1 MCGGS
6 VSKPRTQN
14 EKTAIQRGGAAPKWP
29 SVPLVCLLLGFE
41 MSSKEDADGE
51 WLVFLLLALTR
62 DNREKEVLY
71 HSEMNRHWRDG

>member
-1 MCGGS
+1 MTLC
-6 VSKPRTQN
+6 PT
-14 EKTAIQRGGAAPKWP
+14 
-29 SVPLVCLLLGFE
+29 CLLLGFE

-71 HSEMNRHWRDG
+71 HSEMNRH